1 MPYDT
6 ARRRHRWLTTVAA
19 AMRLVTP
26 QLATES
32 GLASCGCASVP
43 LGHRLAGPGQFHSRA
58 VLSRLAVASS
68 RPSGLNAT
76 A

>member
-1 MPYDT
+1 MPYVT

-32 GLASCGCASVP
+32 GL
-43 LGHRLAGPGQFHSRA
+43 
-58 VLSRLAVASS
+58 
-68 RPSGLNAT
+68 PSGHPQAPARWPDPCEMTRSGRDLT
-76 A
+76 RTLQQITIYSCRD

>member
-1 MPYDT
+1 MPYVT

-32 GLASCGCASVP
+32 GL
-43 LGHRLAGPGQFHSRA
+43 
-58 VLSRLAVASS
+58 
-68 RPSGLNAT
+68 PSGHPQAPARWPDPCEMARSAAT
-76 A
+76 